1 MWGEAIMPEEIIL
14 GFINDGSDAPISLTV
29 FDDTN
34 TVADGWTVNMSKG
47 QAAIIAA
54 KLLQFAATDDY

>member
-1 MWGEAIMPEEIIL
+1 MPEEITL

-34 TVADGWTVNMSKG
+34 PRCEGWTVNMSKG

>member
-1 MWGEAIMPEEIIL
+1 MPEEITL
-14 GFINDGSDAPISLTV
+14 SFINDGSDAPVSLTV
-29 FDDTN
+29 FDDAN
-34 TVADGWTVNMSKG
+34 MRADGWTINMSKG